1 MVEFFDQIEN
11 DDEDSNLPALSANIG
26 NKKIPCGI
34 L

>member
-1 MVEFFDQIEN
+1 MVEIFDLIEN
-11 DDEDSNLPALSANIG
+11 DDEDSKMPILSANIG